1 MIVARQFTAW
11 DPLGKERR
19 PVRDGV
25 SKSDRTSLSILCGKQ
40 SCIFG
45 SYRPSGTGPFFLHS
59 QAVNCLATII
69 LSLRDVGVKRS
80 HESEKLL
87 WCLMGENGK
96 PDL

>member
-25 SKSDRTSLSILCGKQ
+25 SKSDRTSLCGKTKLHFRFIP
-40 SCIFG
+40 SLRDG
-45 SYRPSGTGPFFLHS
+45 SVFLHS

-69 LSLRDVGVKRS
+69 LSLRDVGADFYFLHLVFSGRRQPA
-80 HESEKLL
+80 
-87 WCLMGENGK
+87 N
-96 PDL
+96 P

>member
-69 LSLRDVGVKRS
+69 LSLRDVGVDFYFLHLVFSRRRQTA
-80 HESEKLL
+80 
-87 WCLMGENGK
+87 N
-96 PDL
+96 P